1 VPALRVLA
9 GGAVVTAQAP
19 VADAEAVIEALAT
32 GPEPLALA
40 SLFVAPGCDAGAI
53 AAAAAARLPAT
64 CVVGCTT
71 AGEIGAEGYCEN
83 AIVAVG
89 FARASFAVRS
99 LVIPDL
105 RAFDPARAVAETAR
119 MRAGLAAERPG
130 WASEFACLLADG
142 LSRREDQ
149 LLAAL
154 RHGLEAMPLFGGS
167 AGDGLDFR
175 RTLVLA
181 EGRAHENA
189 AVLTLMRSRCPV
201 RVFKFDHL
209 RPTGV
214 KMVVTEAEPESRLVR
229 EINAEPAA
237 VEYARLVGVAP
248 GDLGPRVFAAH
259 PVVVCVGGQHHVRAI
274 QRAEPNGDLRFFSA
288 IDEGLV
294 LTLAEPADIVGHME
308 AALRA
313 LGAPVAPAAILG
325 CDCILRRLEVEN
337 SQSMRAMSAVLAAGK
352 VVGFNTYGEQFN
364 SVHVNQTFTGVA
376 IYPPGEAGPLAAPAP
391 GR

>member
-1 VPALRVLA
+1 LRVLA

-19 VADAEAVIEALAT
+19 VADADAAIEALAA
-32 GPEPLALA
+32 GPEPLAFV
-40 SLFVAPGCDAGAI
+40 SLFVAPGGDAARI
-53 AAAAAARLPAT
+53 AARATARLAPAI
-64 CVVGCTT
+64 VVGCTT
-71 AGEIGAEGYCEN
+71 AGEIGADGYCEN

-89 FARASFAVRS
+89 FARSNFAVRS
-99 LVIPDL
+99 LLIPDL
-105 RAFDPARAVAETAR
+105 RSFDPARAVAETAR
-119 MRAGLAAERPG
+119 MRGELVAERPG
-130 WASEFACLLADG
+130 WPSDFAYLMADG

-154 RHGLEAMPLFGGS
+154 RLGLEATPLFGGS
-167 AGDGLDFR
+167 AGDGLAFR

-181 EGRAHENA
+181 EGHAHENA
-189 AVLTLMRSRCPV
+189 AVLTLVRSRCPV

-209 RPTGV
+209 RPTAV
-214 KMVVTEAEPESRLVR
+214 KMVVTEADPERRLVR

-237 VEYARLVGVAP
+237 REYARLVGVAP
-248 GDLGPRVFAAH
+248 DDLGPRVFAAH

-294 LTLAEPADIVGHME
+294 LTLAEPSDIVGHME

-313 LGAPVAPAAILG
+313 LSEPVAPVAILG

-337 SQSMRAMSAVLAAGK
+337 TQSMRVMSRLLAAHD
-352 VVGFNTYGEQFN
+352 VIGFNTYGEQFN

-376 IYPPGEAGPLAAPAP
+376 IYPPGADTVRA
-391 GR
+391 